1 MKIVVD
7 VGVGKAVERWL
18 ASQSLDVAAVRDLD
32 PGMADIAILA
42 LAAAEQRLVI
52 TMDKDFGEL
61 IVRSGQLHAGVLLL
75 RLADATARR
84 SSESSSK
91 SSRCTATCCRGTTAS
106 TTRTSCASD
115 SFHSDRTRLERQLP
129 TLARRVWGLSPLPA
143 LSKTPGPVALGRGFC
158 YTARY
163 ARKDHCAS
171 ISARICAS
179 VGAAQASTLVPS
191 DRCL

>member
-18 ASQSLDVAAVRDLD
+18 ASQNLDVVAVRDLD

-75 RLADATARR
+75 RLADADSQEKLRGRPANVRAAPQR
-84 SSESSSK
+84 
-91 SSRCTATCCRGTTAS
+91 ATGKHCIYHKDKLRI
-106 TTRTSCASD
+106 
-115 SFHSDRTRLERQLP
+115 RQLP
-129 TLARRVWGLSPLPA
+129 
-143 LSKTPGPVALGRGFC
+143 
-158 YTARY
+158 
-163 ARKDHCAS
+163 
-171 ISARICAS
+171 
-179 VGAAQASTLVPS
+179 
-191 DRCL
+191 

>member
-18 ASQSLDVAAVRDLD
+18 ASQNLDVVAVRDLD

-75 RLADATARR
+75 RLADA
-84 SSESSSK
+84 
-91 SSRCTATCCRGTTAS
+91 
-106 TTRTSCASD
+106 D
-115 SFHSDRTRLERQLP
+115 SQEKLRVVQQIFALHRNVLPGSYCIYHKDKLRVRQLP
-129 TLARRVWGLSPLPA
+129 
-143 LSKTPGPVALGRGFC
+143 
-158 YTARY
+158 
-163 ARKDHCAS
+163 
-171 ISARICAS
+171 
-179 VGAAQASTLVPS
+179 
-191 DRCL
+191 

>member
-18 ASQSLDVAAVRDLD
+18 ASQNLDVVAVRDLD

-75 RLADATARR
+75 RLADA
-84 SSESSSK
+84 
-91 SSRCTATCCRGTTAS
+91 
-106 TTRTSCASD
+106 D
-115 SFHSDRTRLERQLP
+115 SQEKLRVVQQIFALHRNALPGNYCIYHKDKLRIRQLP
-129 TLARRVWGLSPLPA
+129 
-143 LSKTPGPVALGRGFC
+143 
-158 YTARY
+158 
-163 ARKDHCAS
+163 
-171 ISARICAS
+171 
-179 VGAAQASTLVPS
+179 
-191 DRCL
+191 